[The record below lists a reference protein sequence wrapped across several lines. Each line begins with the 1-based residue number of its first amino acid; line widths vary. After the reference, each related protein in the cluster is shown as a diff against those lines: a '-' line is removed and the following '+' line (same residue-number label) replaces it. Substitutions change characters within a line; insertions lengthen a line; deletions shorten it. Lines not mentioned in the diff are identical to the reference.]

1 MSRFVTV
8 NRVMTAFI
16 TETDLHV
23 SFISFRL
30 AGIQEHGGIFV
41 QCVASSWQ
49 HGKAKANMFEKMLK
63 RTKKKSARSFLWT
76 RWGSE
81 KVCQP
86 PVEETKPKQSRR
98 VSVHVNCVCVHVN
111 CVCAGKCWL
120 GKCGVSS
127 RAHKAMKACDDRV
140 WWTHSITDVGTH
152 ARPRAHTHTLA
163 RAHKDAFTL
172 TNAIKAVTADGD
184 T

>member
-1 MSRFVTV
+1 MSRFVTA

-63 RTKKKSARSFLWT
+63 RTKKKKVPDLFCGLGEVVRKSASH
-76 RWGSE
+76 RW
-81 KVCQP
+81 
-86 PVEETKPKQSRR
+86 RR
-98 VSVHVNCVCVHVN
+98 QNRN
-111 CVCAGKCWL
+111 KAG
-120 GKCGVSS
+120 V
-127 RAHKAMKACDDRV
+127 
-140 WWTHSITDVGTH
+140 
-152 ARPRAHTHTLA
+152 
-163 RAHKDAFTL
+163 
-172 TNAIKAVTADGD
+172 
-184 T
+184 

>member
-1 MSRFVTV
+1 MSWFVTV

-86 PVEETKPKQSRR
+86 PVEETKPKQSGR
-98 VSVHVNCVCVHVN
+98 VSVHVNCVCVQESADWENVGFLQELTKPWKRVMTESGEHTPSLMWAHMPAHV
-111 CVCAGKCWL
+111 
-120 GKCGVSS
+120 
-127 RAHKAMKACDDRV
+127 
-140 WWTHSITDVGTH
+140 
-152 ARPRAHTHTLA
+152 HTRTLA
-163 RAHKDAFTL
+163 RAHEDAFTL